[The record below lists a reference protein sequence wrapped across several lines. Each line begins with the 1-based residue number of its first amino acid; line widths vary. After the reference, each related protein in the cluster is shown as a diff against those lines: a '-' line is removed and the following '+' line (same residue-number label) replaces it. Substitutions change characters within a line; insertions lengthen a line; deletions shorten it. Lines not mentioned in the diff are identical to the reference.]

1 MNIEQKFNDSSNAW
15 EIKLN
20 GEIDIYNAPD
30 LKESLTELIEE
41 RQGDIII
48 DCEDLKY
55 IDSTGLGVLIS
66 ILKKVKEYDGVI
78 KIVNLKPYINKIFNI
93 TGLDKIFILEA
104 QR

>member
-1 MNIEQKFNDSSNAW
+1 MKIERKFDDSSNSW
-15 EIKLN
+15 QVKLE
-20 GEIDIYNAPD
+20 GEIDIYNAPE
-30 LKESLTELIEE
+30 LKEALTNLIDEK
-41 RQGDIII
+41 QGDIII

-78 KIVNLKPYINKIFNI
+78 KITNLKPYINKIFTI
-93 TGLDKIFILEA
+93 TGLDKIFIIEA

>member
-66 ILKKVKEYDGVI
+66 ILKKVKGYDGVI